1 MKKSVHPITD
11 NAIIDTL
18 KCAMRKGPLPCVRER
33 AHAVLLSTKGY
44 SLAQI
49 ADVFDVQYQTISRW
63 VDDWELSGIRG
74 LYKDHGGGRSTIYN
88 GQETQRLKD
97 LIKEE
102 PRRISYAQA
111 KLEEETGKSASL
123 KTLKRMAK
131 KLVWFTKES
140 ENPADTNAIRSLL
153 SAATKL

>member
-1 MKKSVHPITD
+1 MRKTTHPISD
-11 NAIIDTL
+11 SAIIDTL
-18 KCAMRKGPLPCVRER
+18 KCAMRNGPLPCVRER
-33 AHAVLLSTKGY
+33 AHAVLLSSKGY

-63 VDDWELSGIRG
+63 IDDWEFSGIQG
-74 LYKDHGGGRSTIYN
+74 LYKDHGGGKPTIYN
-88 GQETQRLKD
+88 DQEAQRLAD
-97 LIKEE
+97 LIAEE

-131 KLVWFTKES
+131 KNRAGIQTRTQV
-140 ENPADTNAIRSLL
+140 L
-153 SAATKL
+153 SA